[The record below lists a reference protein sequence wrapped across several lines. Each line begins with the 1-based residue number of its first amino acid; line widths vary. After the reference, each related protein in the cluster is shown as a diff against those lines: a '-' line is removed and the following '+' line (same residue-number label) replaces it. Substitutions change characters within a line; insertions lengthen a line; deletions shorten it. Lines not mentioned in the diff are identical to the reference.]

1 MSITQKTKLAKIMEL
16 PKGEEVLAKNG
27 VPCVSCPMAKFELDK
42 LEIGDVCQMYGLD
55 LEKIL
60 KDLNNEKKDSKN

>member
-16 PKGEEVLAKNG
+16 PKGEEVLAENG

-42 LEIGDVCQMYGLD
+42 LEIGQVCQMYGLD
-55 LEKIL
+55 LKKIL
-60 KDLNNEKKDSKN
+60 EELNKNGKKNS